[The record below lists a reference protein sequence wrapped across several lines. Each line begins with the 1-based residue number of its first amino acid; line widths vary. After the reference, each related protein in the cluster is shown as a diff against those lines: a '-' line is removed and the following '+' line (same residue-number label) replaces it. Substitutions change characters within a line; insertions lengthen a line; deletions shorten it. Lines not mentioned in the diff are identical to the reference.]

1 MKITLKD
8 GSVLEVENGKTAGE
22 IAKSISEGLF
32 RNAVCARVDGEL
44 VDVTADWSYGE
55 TDDGELAY
63 TTKTRQLGTYIFCEA
78 SVAGAEEVPEE
89 VPADDIKD
97 IPDTG
102 R

>member
-44 VDVTADWSYGE
+44 VDLSRAIDRDCALEIVTLKE
-55 TDDGELAY
+55 KDGLNV
-63 TTKTRQLGTYIFCEA
+63 F
-78 SVAGAEEVPEE
+78 SF
-89 VPADDIKD
+89 
-97 IPDTG
+97 
-102 R
+102 